1 MPIRM
6 TEKKFKRFK
15 AKKISE
21 KELQIAFVK
30 WFKLN
35 HSKCLIISHPL
46 EATYNRRDLILMGA
60 CPGTPDIQIIE
71 SNSLYRGLWIE
82 MKVGKNKPSELQLYF
97 MRKLELRGYKTAVC
111 YSLDEAINVVNDYLT
126 PRVMVDII

>member
-21 KELQIAFVK
+21 KELQIAFIK

-35 HSKCLIISHPL
+35 HPKCLIISHPL

-71 SNSLYRGLWIE
+71 PNVLYRGLWLE
-82 MKVGKNKPSELQLYF
+82 LKMGRNKASELQIEF
-97 MRKLELRGYKTAVC
+97 MHKLELRGYKTAVC
-111 YSLDEAINVVNDYLT
+111 YSLDEAINIVNDYLT
-126 PRVMVDII
+126 PWVMVDII